1 MPIDSDQFR
10 PTLGRFPTGVTVVT
24 FKLPDAG
31 AFVEAPHGGVHG
43 ITVSSFI
50 SLSLLPPLVGVAI
63 GQKSRAHSMLPG
75 LARFGVSI
83 LAEDQVRISDHFAG
97 RPIDLGSDALE
108 ELDGHPVVR
117 GASAQLVCDIVN
129 QVVIGDH
136 TLVVG
141 RVEQS
146 QLSERPPL
154 AYGRGRYGRLD
165 LFG

>member
-1 MPIDSDQFR
+1 MPIDADRFR
-10 PTLGRFPTGVTVVT
+10 ATLGRFPTGVTVVT
-24 FKLPDAG
+24 IARPG
-31 AFVEAPHGGVHG
+31 EGVHG
-43 ITVSSFI
+43 ITVSSFT

-75 LARFGVSI
+75 LARYGVSI
-83 LAEDQVRISDHFAG
+83 LAEDQAAVSDHFAG
-97 RPIDLGSDALE
+97 RPIELHGDVFE

-117 GASAQLVCDIVN
+117 GASAQILCDIVN

-146 QLSERPPL
+146 RLTDLPPL
-154 AYGRGRYGRLD
+154 AYGRGRYGRVVLPS
-165 LFG
+165 